1 MQVGNMSVSKSRLIM
16 IIFVAA
22 FILRLLAVVALRD
35 IHAGPTRAFGADG
48 IEFDELGQQVAL
60 GHGYELLPG
69 HPTSFRAPGFPLFL
83 AVIDYVAGLHYPLL
97 YLIFCVLGAAACV
110 LTYLVALEL
119 VKPPLA
125 LLAGVLAAT
134 YINGIYFATVFA
146 SESVYLVCF
155 ALSLWLFLRYLK
167 NGSSWEL
174 FVCALSLGWGI
185 LTRPFALLLLP
196 LFGSIL
202 LWNMWKR
209 KKFNFGQI
217 VMFAVIPLAVVAPW
231 TIRNYKVF
239 HHFVLIA
246 NNGGSGIYQG
256 NNDVVLSKPY
266 YLGAWIST
274 TDLPYRYLIDAE
286 PDEVSH
292 DREEAHLGVQ
302 WIKAHL
308 QWMPLLCTYKLVR
321 LWLPDIATGN
331 KKSLL
336 LQWVFAT
343 PFLILMLIGLFWC
356 LSRRRYWTQEWVL
369 VHGIIAATVFVT
381 LVFFGSP
388 RYRDANI
395 PVLMIYA
402 AFGILVLL
410 PRKIAQ
416 RLALDGSVSD

>member
-1 MQVGNMSVSKSRLIM
+1 MQVGNMSVSKSRLM
-16 IIFVAA
+16 TVIFVAA
-22 FILRLLAVVALRD
+22 LILRLLAVVALRD

-48 IEFDELGQQVAL
+48 IEFNELGQQVAL

-110 LTYLVALEL
+110 LTYLAALEL

-209 KKFNFGQI
+209 KKFRFGQI
-217 VMFAVIPLAVVAPW
+217 AMFAVIPLAVVAPW

-308 QWMPLLCTYKLVR
+308 QWMPLLCTYKLIR

-343 PFLILMLIGLFWC
+343 PFLILMLIGLCWS

-402 AFGILVLL
+402 AFGIQLLL

-416 RLALDGSVSD
+416 RFDLARNVSE